1 MSIARIVN
9 VLNLVVLTLFSQYEL
24 KTFDYTYKKKKLC
37 FPPDQPYPFC
47 VAF

>member
-24 KTFDYTYKKKKLC
+24 KTFDYTYKKKNYVFLPTNPTR
-37 FPPDQPYPFC
+37 F
-47 VAF
+47 V